1 MSLDPELNKK
11 FVAAF
16 QKYGIENKNLQ
27 AAIIAVIYKES
38 NYKPTSENLNYT
50 AKRISEVWSKIAPE
64 VAATLAKNPEKLGN
78 YVYGNK
84 YGNAADEGY
93 KYRGR
98 GLNQITFKDNYKF
111 IGNLIGK
118 DLVNNPDLLNQFD
131 IAAEASAAFFKYN
144 IDQGIKNN
152 KFKKF
157 NVASI
162 DQIKDTTTALKVAI
176 QTNAGLNTSFDNN
189 IVQEGYK
196 KALSVIDDIYKS
208 IGPGAKKAISG
219 VLILAVAAG
228 AYFLFRKK

>member
-11 FVAAF
+11 FVAAL

-38 NYKPTSENLNYT
+38 NYKPTSENLSYS
-50 AKRISEVWSKIAPE
+50 AKRISEVWRKIPPE
-64 VAATLAKNPEKLGN
+64 IAATLAKNPEKLGN

-84 YGNAADEGY
+84 YGNAANEGY

-111 IGNLIGK
+111 IGNLINK
-118 DLVNNPDLLNQFD
+118 DLVSNPDLLNQFD

-144 IDQGIKNN
+144 IDQGLKNN

-157 NVASI
+157 NVTSI
-162 DQIKDTTTALKVAI
+162 DQIKDTTTALKIAI
-176 QTNAGLNTSFDNN
+176 QTNAGLDTSFDNN

-196 KALSVIDDIYKS
+196 KALSVIEDIYKS
-208 IGPGAKKAISG
+208 IGSGTKKAISG
-219 VLILAVAAG
+219 GLILVLAAG
-228 AYFLFRKK
+228 AYFFFRNK